1 MFLTE
6 RSTPEREE
14 EIYKILIFC
23 IDNDI
28 KINKQIDNEMLLN
41 LFEE

>member
-6 RSTPEREE
+6 CSTPEREE

-23 IDNDI
+23 INNDI
-28 KINKQIDNEMLLN
+28 EMYDKHENEKTINHRSD
-41 LFEE
+41 

>member
-6 RSTPEREE
+6 RSTHEREE